1 MTVLPVERPG
11 PMHSPFHPDL
21 DAADHLSLDAN
32 ELWLAAQP
40 ASASQARDF
49 TRAQLRTWGLEEL
62 TDLCVLVVSEMTTN
76 AIKATATPSIPY
88 GYARPPA
95 DHPHTSDHPPG
106 RARARTAGP
115 YPILLRLRLTT
126 GACSR
131 RSGTAVT
138 ARPRSP
144 RRGRTTRA
152 AGVCGSSACAPT
164 SGATTRHRTGER
176 SSSAAGHCRPP
187 GTPRPWRPRGCTR
200 TPPGGARR
208 AGDPRPPSHA
218 DLGAGNGEPLTYV
231 GRTRGTPSAP
241 RPCPATGGAA
251 PAPPAGSIR
260 PGGVG
265 RGAPRRP
272 APRRPV

>member
-126 GACSR
+126 GGLFAEVWDSCDGSPEIAEAGEDDE
-131 RSGTAVT
+131 SGRGLRLVGMCTDEWGHYPSPDGGKVVFGRWALPSAWHTPAV
-138 ARPRSP
+138 APPRLYAYSS
-144 RRGRTTRA
+144 RGRA
-152 AGVCGSSACAPT
+152 A
-164 SGATTRHRTGER
+164 
-176 SSSAAGHCRPP
+176 
-187 GTPRPWRPRGCTR
+187 RG
-200 TPPGGARR
+200 
-208 AGDPRPPSHA
+208 
-218 DLGAGNGEPLTYV
+218 
-231 GRTRGTPSAP
+231 
-241 RPCPATGGAA
+241 
-251 PAPPAGSIR
+251 
-260 PGGVG
+260 
-265 RGAPRRP
+265 
-272 APRRPV
+272 